1 MEGILQENRGV
12 KMSFRKEIVIY
23 KGKTSRVYINQ
34 CHNKGKK
41 TKLFAIRKDDKTGL
55 MDLLGLIKF
64 NGKWRQYVF
73 YPEKE
78 TYWNSSCMKNI
89 AQFIEEL
96 R

>member
-1 MEGILQENRGV
+1 
-12 KMSFRKEIVIY
+12 MSFIKEIEIY

-64 NGKWRQYVF
+64 NGKWRQYAF
-73 YPEKE
+73 YPEEK